1 LPHERAWVWTTRPS
15 QAPGSAVPSRPFR
28 AYTSVISEAP
38 PALGSAE
45 GPEAERYRVLAVD
58 DQLSFLRAVSR
69 VLAPR
74 GFDLLLHDRAD
85 AALAYLSAEQTTIDI
100 VLIDRKLANGIDG
113 FDVLKRVREIA
124 PDVSVI
130 VLTGDQRDST
140 AATALQLGAFHFITK
155 PIDDFDAVT
164 LTLLRAAHFTR
175 LQRRARSLER
185 RTGLDQQF
193 GTLVGSSPVMRT
205 LYARMAK
212 VAENDLNVLVH
223 GESGTGKE
231 LVACAIHDRSARARG
246 PFVALNCGAI
256 PEALIDSELFGH
268 TKGAFT
274 GASEA
279 RPGVFVEADGG
290 TLLLDEIGELPAAVQ
305 SRLLRVL
312 QEREVRAIGA
322 SGTRAVD
329 VRVIAA
335 THVDLDELVKAKRF
349 RPDLFYR
356 LNVVSVWLPPLRERV
371 EDIPL
376 LVAHLLEK
384 HAAHLK
390 RPVPQLSHAFVH
402 ALERYPWPGNVRE
415 LENTIQCALA
425 LNSGQYFEVD
435 ALPAQFYTS
444 PGAVSNDNA
453 AQAAA
458 APRDDASVGFENYAN
473 ARRRSIDLFEHNYFV
488 ALLQRTGGNLSEA
501 SRLSGIDRSNL
512 RRALAKAGLRASRSE
527 DSVKMELLAEER
539 SQRRP

>member
-1 LPHERAWVWTTRPS
+1 VR
-15 QAPGSAVPSRPFR
+15 F
-28 AYTSVISEAP
+28 
-38 PALGSAE
+38 
-45 GPEAERYRVLAVD
+45 RVLAVD
-58 DQLSFLRAVSR
+58 DQLSFLRAVAR
-69 VLAPR
+69 VLGPR
-74 GFDLLLHDRAD
+74 GFDLLLYDRAD
-85 AALAYLSAEQTTIDI
+85 AALAYLSAEHATIDA

-113 FDVLKRVREIA
+113 FDVLTRAREIA
-124 PDVSVI
+124 PDVSMI

-140 AATALQLGAFHFITK
+140 AAAALRLGAFHFITK

-164 LTLLRAAHFTR
+164 LTLVRAAHFSR
-175 LQRRARSLER
+175 LQRRARTLER
-185 RTGLDQQF
+185 RTVLDHQF
-193 GTLVGSSPVMRT
+193 EQLVGSSPVMRA
-205 LYARMAK
+205 LYVRMAK

-231 LVACAIHDRSARARG
+231 LVACAIHEGSARARG

-274 GASEA
+274 GAAEA

-312 QEREVRAIGA
+312 QEREVRPIGA
-322 SGTRAVD
+322 SGTRSVD

-356 LNVVSVWLPPLRERV
+356 LNVVSIWLPPLRKRV

-384 HAAHLK
+384 HSALLK
-390 RPVPQLSHAFVH
+390 RTIPRLSPAFVH
-402 ALERYPWPGNVRE
+402 ALERYAWPGNVRE

-425 LNSGQYFEVD
+425 LNSGPYFEVD
-435 ALPAQFYTS
+435 ALPDQFNAS
-444 PGAVSNDNA
+444 PRAVSIA
-453 AQAAA
+453 SPAQAVTVA
-458 APRDDASVGFENYAN
+458 RDALPVEFENYAN
-473 ARRRSIDLFEHNYFV
+473 ARRRSIESFEHNYFV
-488 ALLQRTGGNLSEA
+488 TLLERTGGNLSEA

-512 RRALAKAGLRASRSE
+512 RRALSKAGLRTSRSD
-527 DSVKMELLAEER
+527 DSVQSSPLAVES

>member
-1 LPHERAWVWTTRPS
+1 VR
-15 QAPGSAVPSRPFR
+15 F
-28 AYTSVISEAP
+28 
-38 PALGSAE
+38 
-45 GPEAERYRVLAVD
+45 RVLALD
-58 DQLSFLRAVSR
+58 DQLSFVRAVAR
-69 VLAPR
+69 ALAPR
-74 GFDLLLHDRAD
+74 GFDLLLYDRAD
-85 AALAYLSAEQTTIDI
+85 AALAYLSAEHTSID
-100 VLIDRKLANGIDG
+100 VMLIDRKLANGVDG
-113 FDVLKRVREIA
+113 FDALARARAIA
-124 PDVSVI
+124 PDVSMI

-140 AATALQLGAFHFITK
+140 AATALRLGAFHFITK

-175 LQRRARSLER
+175 LQRRTRSLER

-193 GTLVGSSPVMRT
+193 ERLIGSSPVMRA
-205 LYARMAK
+205 LYVRMAK

-231 LVACAIHDRSARARG
+231 LVACAIHDGSARARG

-274 GASEA
+274 GAAEA

-312 QEREVRAIGA
+312 QEREVRPIGA
-322 SGTRAVD
+322 SGTRPVD

-356 LNVVSVWLPPLRERV
+356 LNVVSIWLPPLRQRV

-384 HAAHLK
+384 HAALLK
-390 RPVPQLSHAFVH
+390 RPIPRLSPAFVH
-402 ALERYPWPGNVRE
+402 ALERYAWPGNVRE

-435 ALPAQFYTS
+435 ALPEQFNTATARHEGS
-444 PGAVSNDNA
+444 MAGA
-453 AQAAA
+453 AQAASA
-458 APRDDASVGFENYAN
+458 TRDDSPVEFENYAN
-473 ARRRSIDLFEHNYFV
+473 ARRRSIESFEHNYFV
-488 ALLQRTGGNLSEA
+488 TLLERTGGNLSEA

-512 RRALAKAGLRASRSE
+512 RRALSKAGLRTSRPD
-527 DSVKMELLAEER
+527 DSVQTSPLVVER

>member
-1 LPHERAWVWTTRPS
+1 V
-15 QAPGSAVPSRPFR
+15 
-28 AYTSVISEAP
+28 
-38 PALGSAE
+38 
-45 GPEAERYRVLAVD
+45 PEAERFRILALD
-58 DQLSFLRAVSR
+58 DQLSFLRAVAR
-69 VLAPR
+69 MLAPR
-74 GFDLLLHDRAD
+74 GFDMLLHDRAD
-85 AALAYLSAEQTTIDI
+85 AALAYLSAQRAAID
-100 VLIDRKLANGIDG
+100 VMLIDRKLANGTDG
-113 FDVLKRVREIA
+113 FDVLTRAREIA

-130 VLTGDQRDST
+130 VLTGDQRDAT
-140 AATALQLGAFHFITK
+140 AATALRLGAFHFITK

-164 LTLLRAAHFTR
+164 LTLLRAANFSR

-185 RTGLDQQF
+185 RTGLDQHFEQ
-193 GTLVGSSPVMRT
+193 LIGSSPAMRA
-205 LYARMAK
+205 LYVRMAK

-231 LVACAIHDRSARARG
+231 LVACAIHERSVRARG

-274 GASEA
+274 GAAEA

-312 QEREVRAIGA
+312 QEREVRPIGA
-322 SGTRAVD
+322 SGTRPVD

-356 LNVVSVWLPPLRERV
+356 LNVVSVWLPPLRERI

-384 HAAHLK
+384 HAVLLK
-390 RPVPQLSHAFVH
+390 RPIPTLSHAFVH
-402 ALERYPWPGNVRE
+402 ALERYAWPGNVRE

-425 LNSGQYFEVD
+425 LNSDEYFEVD
-435 ALPAQFYTS
+435 ALPEQFNKSTS
-444 PGAVSNDNA
+444 AVANENA
-453 AQAAA
+453 GQAVTRAA
-458 APRDDASVGFENYAN
+458 HDSSVEFETYAN
-473 ARRRSIDLFEHNYFV
+473 ARRRSIELFEHSYFV
-488 ALLQRTGGNLSEA
+488 TLLERAGGNLSEA

-512 RRALAKAGLRASRSE
+512 RRALAKAGLRASRSD
-527 DSVKMELLAEER
+527 DSVKMTTMTAER
-539 SQRRP
+539 SQRRT